1 MSFGKDGDPFDV
13 LSEGEFE
20 QRISKS
26 RDNSHIK
33 FLEML
38 CILENAILELE
49 TQEDKQSKETYDRLS
64 ELRNDFLEKR
74 EVMHMLVDSIFQL
87 DKEIKSMHFQD
98 SNQLKCEIEEAKR
111 DYMQSQKSF
120 EEVTKARK

>member
-1 MSFGKDGDPFDV
+1 
-13 LSEGEFE
+13 
-20 QRISKS
+20 
-26 RDNSHIK
+26 
-33 FLEML
+33 ML

-87 DKEIKSMHFQD
+87 DKEIKSMHF
-98 SNQLKCEIEEAKR
+98 
-111 DYMQSQKSF
+111 
-120 EEVTKARK
+120 